1 MDKMNLFHKD
11 KKDNS
16 HTDEDL
22 KKQKQFFELLSK
34 TSLNKISEMPI
45 GISDFEEII
54 NNKLFYIDKTE
65 LIEDLLSS
73 HCKVTLFTRPRRFGK
88 TLAMSMLE
96 NFFNITKN
104 SKELFTGLKISK
116 NTELCNNY
124 MNQYPTIFITLKEIE
139 GRNFKNAYAMFKEK
153 IINLYSSFSFLEYSD
168 KLISQDIELFKKLRN
183 GNATEVEFI
192 TSLNTLMRLLYSHYN
207 KPVILLIDE
216 YDVPLAKATDNGY
229 YNEMLSM
236 MRGFMQ
242 VLKDNSYL
250 KFAII
255 TGCLRISKE
264 SIFTGTNNF
273 YVNSI
278 TAKRCSEY
286 FGFTNNEVQQI
297 LKDVEALAKF
307 SEIKEWYDGYNFG
320 GTEIYCP
327 WDVINYINDY
337 LYGEEI
343 LPKCYWNDTSS
354 NSIVKTFINSYGNR
368 LQKDFTT
375 LLKGGS
381 IQKKIK
387 EDLTYDLLH
396 SSIENFWSILFL
408 TGYLTSDNRSLGEI
422 DLRIPNKEVQC
433 IYEDT
438 LKEFFNDKVND
449 SYIELTTALW
459 NGDAKALSNII
470 SKILLTTISFH
481 DYKEDFYHA
490 FLLGILTG
498 LGYDT
503 DSNKENEEGRSD
515 IVVQDYSGLK
525 VAIFEVKHSAK
536 ITEMEKDCDK
546 ALAQIQD
553 RQYTVGYEDEFDEV
567 ICYGISFFK
576 KKCLVKTQ
584 R

>member
-1 MDKMNLFHKD
+1 MDKMNLFQKG
-11 KKDNS
+11 KKSNM
-16 HTDEDL
+16 HTNEDM
-22 KKQKQFFELLSK
+22 KKQEQFFELLSK

-45 GISDFEEII
+45 GISDFEEVI
-54 NNKLFYIDKTE
+54 NNKLFYIDKTG

-104 SKELFTGLKISK
+104 NKKLFTGLKISK
-116 NTELCNNY
+116 NLELCDNY

-139 GRNFKNAYAMFKEK
+139 GENYRVAFNRFKEK
-153 IINLYSSFSFLEYSD
+153 IIHLCTVFSFLTNSTKVSEES
-168 KLISQDIELFKKLRN
+168 KELFSRLKSTAVADSEIVDALAKF
-183 GNATEVEFI
+183 VY
-192 TSLNTLMRLLYSHYN
+192 LLYVHYN

-297 LKDVEALAKF
+297 LEDADALDKF

-320 GTEIYCP
+320 DTEIYCP
-327 WDVINYINDY
+327 WDVINYVNDY

-343 LPKCYWNDTSS
+343 SPKCYWNDTSS
-354 NSIVKTFINSYGNR
+354 NSIIRTFINNYGNR
-368 LQKDFTT
+368 LQKDFTI

-408 TGYLTSDNRSLGEI
+408 TGYLTSDNKTLGKT

-459 NGDAKALSNII
+459 KGNAEVLSNIL
-470 SKILLTTISFH
+470 SKILLITISFH

-503 DSNKENEEGRSD
+503 DSNKENGEGRSD

-536 ITEMEKDCDK
+536 ITEMEKDCDR
-546 ALAQIQD
+546 ALAQIRD
-553 RQYTVGYEDEFDEV
+553 RQYTVAYEDEFEEV

-584 R
+584 

>member
-1 MDKMNLFHKD
+1 MDKMNLFQKG
-11 KKDNS
+11 KKSNM
-16 HTDEDL
+16 HTNEDM
-22 KKQKQFFELLSK
+22 KKQEQFFELLSK

-45 GISDFEEII
+45 GISDFEEVI
-54 NNKLFYIDKTE
+54 NNKLFYIDKTG

-104 SKELFTGLKISK
+104 NKKLFTGLKISK
-116 NTELCNNY
+116 NLELCDNY

-139 GRNFKNAYAMFKEK
+139 GENYRVAFNRFKEK
-153 IINLYSSFSFLEYSD
+153 IIHLCTVFSFLTNSTKVSEES
-168 KLISQDIELFKKLRN
+168 KELFSRLKSTAVADSEIVDALAKF
-183 GNATEVEFI
+183 VY
-192 TSLNTLMRLLYSHYN
+192 LLYVHYN

-297 LKDVEALAKF
+297 LEDADALDKF

-320 GTEIYCP
+320 DTEIYCP
-327 WDVINYINDY
+327 WDVINYVNDY

-354 NSIVKTFINSYGNR
+354 NSIIRTFINNYGNR
-368 LQKDFTT
+368 LQKDFTI

-408 TGYLTSDNRSLGEI
+408 TGYLTSDNKTLGKT

-459 NGDAKALSNII
+459 KGNAEVLSNIL

-503 DSNKENEEGRSD
+503 DSNKENGEGRSD

-536 ITEMEKDCDK
+536 ITEMEKDCDR
-546 ALAQIQD
+546 ALAQIRD
-553 RQYTVGYEDEFDEV
+553 RQYTVAYEDEFEEV

-584 R
+584 

>member
-1 MDKMNLFHKD
+1 MNKMNLFQKD
-11 KKDNS
+11 KKSNI
-16 HTDEDL
+16 HTNEDM
-22 KKQKQFFELLSK
+22 KKQEQFFELLSK

-45 GISDFEEII
+45 GISDFEEVI
-54 NNKLFYIDKTE
+54 NNKLFYVDKTG

-116 NTELCNNY
+116 NVELCNNY

-139 GRNFKNAYAMFKEK
+139 GENYRVAFNRFKEK
-153 IINLYSSFSFLEYSD
+153 IIHLCTIFSFLINSTKVSEES
-168 KLISQDIELFKKLRN
+168 KELFSRLKSTAVTDSEIVDALAK
-183 GNATEVEFI
+183 FI
-192 TSLNTLMRLLYSHYN
+192 YLLYSHYN

-273 YVNSI
+273 YINSI

-286 FGFTNNEVQQI
+286 FGFTHNEVQQM
-297 LKDVEALAKF
+297 LEDAGALDKLP
-307 SEIKEWYDGYNFG
+307 EIKEWYDGYNFG
-320 GTEIYCP
+320 DTEIYCP
-327 WDVINYINDY
+327 WDVINYVNDY
-337 LYGEEI
+337 LYDEEI

-354 NSIVKTFINSYGNR
+354 NSIIRTFINNYGNR
-368 LQKDFTT
+368 LQKDFTI

-381 IQKKIK
+381 IQKKVK

-408 TGYLTSDNRSLGEI
+408 TGYLTGDNKTLDKT
-422 DLRIPNKEVQC
+422 DLRIPNKEVQH

-459 NGDAKALSNII
+459 SGNAEVLSNVI

-503 DSNKENEEGRSD
+503 DSNKENGEGRSD

-525 VAIFEVKHSAK
+525 VVIFEVKHSAK

-546 ALAQIQD
+546 ALAQIRD
-553 RQYTVGYEDEFDEV
+553 RKYTVEYEDNFEEV

-576 KKCLVKTQ
+576 KRCLVKTQ
-584 R
+584 

>member
-1 MDKMNLFHKD
+1 MNKMNLFQKD
-11 KKDNS
+11 KKSNI
-16 HTDEDL
+16 HTNEDM
-22 KKQKQFFELLSK
+22 KKQEQFFELLSK

-45 GISDFEEII
+45 GISDFEEVI
-54 NNKLFYIDKTE
+54 NNKLFYVDKTG

-116 NTELCNNY
+116 NIELCNNY

-139 GRNFKNAYAMFKEK
+139 GENYRVAFNRFKEK
-153 IINLYSSFSFLEYSD
+153 IIHLCTVFSFLTNSTKVSEES
-168 KLISQDIELFKKLRN
+168 KELFSRLKSTAVTDSEIVDALAK
-183 GNATEVEFI
+183 FI
-192 TSLNTLMRLLYSHYN
+192 YLLYSHYN

-273 YVNSI
+273 YINSI

-286 FGFTNNEVQQI
+286 FGFTHNEVQQM
-297 LKDVEALAKF
+297 LEDVGALDKLP
-307 SEIKEWYDGYNFG
+307 EIKEWYDGYNFG
-320 GTEIYCP
+320 DTEIYCP
-327 WDVINYINDY
+327 WDVINYVNDY
-337 LYGEEI
+337 LYDEEI

-354 NSIVKTFINSYGNR
+354 NSIIRTFINNYGNR
-368 LQKDFTT
+368 LQKDFTI

-381 IQKKIK
+381 IQKKVK

-408 TGYLTSDNRSLGEI
+408 TGYLTGDNKTLDKT
-422 DLRIPNKEVQC
+422 DLHIPNKEVQH

-459 NGDAKALSNII
+459 SGNAEVLSNVI

-490 FLLGILTG
+490 FLLEILTG

-503 DSNKENEEGRSD
+503 DSNKENGEGRSD
-515 IVVQDYSGLK
+515 IVVQNYSGLK

-546 ALAQIQD
+546 ALAQIRD
-553 RQYTVGYEDEFDEV
+553 RQYTVEYEDDFEEV

-576 KKCLVKTQ
+576 KRCLVKTQ
-584 R
+584 

>member
-1 MDKMNLFHKD
+1 MNLFQKD
-11 KKDNS
+11 KKSNI
-16 HTDEDL
+16 HTNEDM
-22 KKQKQFFELLSK
+22 KKQEQFFELLSK

-45 GISDFEEII
+45 GISDFEEVI
-54 NNKLFYIDKTE
+54 NNKLFYIDKTG

-104 SKELFTGLKISK
+104 SKEIFTGLKISK
-116 NTELCNNY
+116 NVELCNNY

-139 GRNFKNAYAMFKEK
+139 GENYRVAFNRFKEK
-153 IINLYSSFSFLEYSD
+153 IIHLCTVFSFLTNSTKVSEES
-168 KLISQDIELFKKLRN
+168 KELFSRLKSTAVTDSEIVDALAK
-183 GNATEVEFI
+183 FI
-192 TSLNTLMRLLYSHYN
+192 YLLYSHYD

-273 YVNSI
+273 YINSI

-286 FGFTNNEVQQI
+286 FGFTHNEVQQM
-297 LKDVEALAKF
+297 LEDAGALDKLP
-307 SEIKEWYDGYNFG
+307 EIKEWYDGYNFG
-320 GTEIYCP
+320 DTEIYCP
-327 WDVINYINDY
+327 WDVINYVNDY

-354 NSIVKTFINSYGNR
+354 NSIIRTFINNYGNR
-368 LQKDFTT
+368 LQKDFTI

-381 IQKKIK
+381 IQKKVK

-408 TGYLTSDNRSLGEI
+408 TGYLTGDNKTLGKT
-422 DLRIPNKEVQC
+422 DLRIPNKEVQH

-459 NGDAKALSNII
+459 SGNAEVLSNVI

-503 DSNKENEEGRSD
+503 DSNKENGEGRSD

-546 ALAQIQD
+546 ALAQIRD
-553 RQYTVGYEDEFDEV
+553 RQYTVEYEDDFEEV

-576 KKCLVKTQ
+576 KRCLVKTQ
-584 R
+584 